1 MSCDPCRRT
10 LKKKVMKNGLS
21 GLAGKKT
28 MKKKMNLWMRPSM
41 RRLCTSCL
49 ALLAVC
55 FVHASNMC
63 KHIYTYICTIRRKR
77 SRARLMMSQNL
88 NQMMWRSSALLGWTS
103 TPPKNMLMLLL
114 AIEAAFKPPEPPHPP
129 PPKRMPAQDPQLLSV
144 AGKLICKPP
153 PPAPL
158 GSSDSSANST

>member
-63 KHIYTYICTIRRKR
+63 KHIYTYMYHQEEEKPC
-77 SRARLMMSQNL
+77 
-88 NQMMWRSSALLGWTS
+88 
-103 TPPKNMLMLLL
+103 
-114 AIEAAFKPPEPPHPP
+114 EADDEPEPES
-129 PPKRMPAQDPQLLSV
+129 DDVEIISV
-144 AGKLICKPP
+144 AWL
-153 PPAPL
+153 
-158 GSSDSSANST
+158 D